1 MPRCRICNTPVTGD
15 EPYCLHCG
23 SPLQVP
29 GALLEDAPRERG
41 PAVPAA
47 GPTPFPVLGV
57 SLAMLIVAI
66 AAVVL
71 LVQSQVSGNW
81 QDRQRHFNLWN
92 GTPYLDGQ
100 PLAALD
106 GVSPAQDPET
116 AYASTVYALSQ
127 DGRTLLLYE
136 MGSGVWTVYTA
147 DGDVMALPEAFYLP
161 VLSPDG
167 SAVSSVAEDGLHHY
181 DLSTGTDTLV
191 EPAYDLDAVKKGYTM
206 IPCFSPDGSALAY
219 AVEDD
224 ALFLWKDGASPQQVG
239 TGTPLA
245 LSSGGELLYFRD
257 GKGQFYVTDGGAPVL
272 LAASLDGTYL
282 FNADGTE
289 CLFCSDD
296 KLFLTQNG
304 GGAVL
309 LPLEDPADEFQLI
322 PPAGQEGDVNT
333 ISSAIDMAPFF
344 YQTLRTFVEEPLYVT
359 TRYNTMTLIRLDGLG
374 EVTVLDERLSAVPA
388 RSADG
393 STLLWS
399 TGDSLFFQRLAGI
412 SQPEEVP
419 DGSSWTDSYFS
430 LSPDGRACF
439 LYSLRGGDWRLVEIA
454 SGREIASLKS
464 GSHCLLSPDRSA
476 FWSLGQSNDRI
487 TVEHLAWDGTRTPVL
502 DVPSGASLTMIYF
515 LDGVLV
521 AVDDTGYY
529 LSPDGGQSV
538 EVPAAP

>member
-29 GALLEDAPRERG
+29 GALSEDAPGERA

-47 GPTPFPVLGV
+47 GPNAFPVLWV

-66 AAVVL
+66 AAVAL
-71 LVQSQVSGNW
+71 LVQSQAPGNW
-81 QDRQRHFNLWN
+81 QARQRHFNLWN
-92 GTPYLDGQ
+92 GALYLDGQ

-106 GVSPAQDPET
+106 GVSPAQDPEA
-116 AYASTVYALSQ
+116 AYTSTVYALSQ

-147 DGDVMALPEAFYLP
+147 DGDVISLPEAFYLP

-167 SAVSSVAEDGLHHY
+167 SAVSSVAEDGLHYY

-191 EPAYDLDAVKKGYTM
+191 EPAYNLDAVKKGYTM
-206 IPCFSPDGSALAY
+206 TPCFSPDGSALAY
-219 AVEDD
+219 AMEDG

-239 TGTPLA
+239 TGMPVA
-245 LSSGGELLYFRD
+245 LSSGGELVYFRD
-257 GKGQFYVTDGGAPVL
+257 GNGQFYVTDGGAPVL
-272 LAASLDGTYL
+272 LAASLGKSYL

-309 LPLEDPADEFQLI
+309 LPLEDPVDGLQLV
-322 PPAGQEGDVNT
+322 PPAGQEEDVST
-333 ISSAIDMAPFF
+333 IGSAMDMNLFF
-344 YQTLRTFVEEPLYVT
+344 YENLRTFVGEPLCVT
-359 TRYNTMTLIRLDGLG
+359 TRYNTTTLLRLDGLG
-374 EVTVLDERLSAVPA
+374 AVTVLDERLSDAPV

-393 STLLWS
+393 STLLWR
-399 TGDSLFFQRLAGI
+399 TDDGLLFQPLEGT

-419 DGSSWTDSYFS
+419 GSDAWKDSYFF
-430 LSPDGRACF
+430 LSSDGRTCF
-439 LYSLRGGDWRLVEIA
+439 LYSLRGGDWYLVEVP
-454 SGREIASLKS
+454 SGREITSLQA
-464 GSHCLLSPDRSA
+464 GSYCLLSPDRSA
-476 FWSLGQSNDRI
+476 FWRLSQGNGRI

-502 DVPSGASLTMIYF
+502 DVPDGDDFMAMTYF
-515 LDGVLV
+515 RDGVLV

-529 LSPDGGQSV
+529 LSPDGGQAA
-538 EVPAAP
+538 ELAAP